1 MKTLW
6 SIPVIQ
12 GLSKATLL
20 CYISPVWSMGRF
32 MAVKKIVYS
41 TTNTYVMNYVTLQ
54 DSDTLEKMNFV
65 MYIKVQ

>member
-12 GLSKATLL
+12 ALSIATLL

-41 TTNTYVMNYVTLQ
+41 TNNKTAINRPMDHTGET
-54 DSDTLEKMNFV
+54 
-65 MYIKVQ
+65 